1 MFITK
6 YKIPFTVDFVL
17 LAERLKQA
25 ALSLDK
31 LSKREKGKEKIYD
44 AEKKRLLQILSSSQ

>member
-1 MFITK
+1 M
-6 YKIPFTVDFVL
+6 DFVL

-31 LSKREKGKEKIYD
+31 LSKREKEKGKEKICD
-44 AEKKRLLQILSSSQ
+44 AEKKKLLQILSSSQ